1 MQRNGR
7 AVRCEPKYA
16 PSSTSIGNLG
26 QERNKEKTD
35 APAKK
40 AEANKIRRPRGE
52 RGLAPEK
59 DVCTYA
65 RDMLHHG
72 VSAPVCLEG
81 LAVLK
86 LR

>member
-1 MQRNGR
+1 MR
-7 AVRCEPKYA
+7 
-16 PSSTSIGNLG
+16 TI
-26 QERNKEKTD
+26 TD
-35 APAKK
+35 TTL
-40 AEANKIRRPRGE
+40 IRRPRGE

-72 VSAPVCLEG
+72 VSASVCLEG